1 MTYVT
6 DQTSAE
12 LRAHMRRLTAT
23 PGWHEPLADRLWR
36 EVQEQD
42 AEIKRL
48 RAALI
53 ACARNVGAYISDS
66 VSTDFLMEVPK
77 EVELVIAGLKGSTK

>member
-12 LRAHMRRLTAT
+12 LRMHMRSLKKM

-36 EVQEQD
+36 EVQEQH
-42 AEIKRL
+42 AEIERL
-48 RAALI
+48 REAIRHLTKMPGGHFREPIDNEDVAATVRDVWSLQ
-53 ACARNVGAYISDS
+53 RPEQD
-66 VSTDFLMEVPK
+66 DD
-77 EVELVIAGLKGSTK
+77 